1 MFYLQASYNKIF
13 YSIFFQKP
21 LPIPTQVST
30 LKGRS
35 STVTT
40 NSSSGYNS
48 MVTLDPAANN
58 FRYINKNVFKSL
70 N

>member
-1 MFYLQASYNKIF
+1 MKHVFRV
-13 YSIFFQKP
+13 FQKP
-21 LPIPTQVST
+21 LPLQTPTST

-48 MVTLDPAANN
+48 MVTLDPAGNN
-58 FRYINKNVFKSL
+58 FR
-70 N
+70 